1 MSKLY
6 NAYISLKANEKNNE
20 NTLYLFKSGI
30 FFICIDKDAEIA
42 SRLLN
47 LKLSNL
53 NEDIVKCGF
62 PIQSLNKYS
71 NLLRL
76 SNYSFKIIDLS
87 KNESIS
93 INDFNFNNYTN
104 ELLQRI
110 SSVDT
115 NSLSIKEA
123 FSFIDDIK
131 EKALLILEGSS
142 NNVK

>member
-30 FFICIDKDAEIA
+30 FFICIDKDAEIDY
-42 SRLLN
+42 RLLN

-131 EKALLILEGSS
+131 EKASLILEGSS